1 MKLTVVY
8 ARDSSEWQNDQSIEG
23 QLNMLLDNEHVPL
36 VGPHLD
42 GWANVIFQPLC
53 KPIYVFH
60 KSSKTGNFFQ
70 MAPWRVLGK
79 DECGGASRRRS
90 QAHATEK
97 QTGNDRKTK
106 AKARR
111 RGAVPADPLGDRL
124 PLLPPRMAFFHWFY
138 FRNIYL

>member
-1 MKLTVVY
+1 
-8 ARDSSEWQNDQSIEG
+8 
-23 QLNMLLDNEHVPL
+23 MLLDNEHVPL

-79 DECGGASRRRS
+79 DECGALTRAAAKHTPRKNSRTS
-90 QAHATEK
+90 
-97 QTGNDRKTK
+97 TK
-106 AKARR
+106 NQIESAAG
-111 RGAVPADPLGDRL
+111 GAVPAEPLGDRL
-124 PLLPPRMAFFHWFY
+124 RVSRRA
-138 FRNIYL
+138 